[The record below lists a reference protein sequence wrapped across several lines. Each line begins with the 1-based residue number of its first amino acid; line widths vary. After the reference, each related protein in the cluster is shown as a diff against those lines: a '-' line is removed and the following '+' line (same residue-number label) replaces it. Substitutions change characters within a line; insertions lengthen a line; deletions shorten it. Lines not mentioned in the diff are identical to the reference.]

1 MSGLN
6 LHEFNVLSEK
16 HNYFLTNNRKNGFPS
31 ITEYSKI
38 LKKIL
43 VNKNSNSNDKILE
56 FKRNKP
62 NKIIHFP
69 NKNKQITINEQSP
82 LKVKRNPYTANKNY
96 NNKNY
101 QIYSYNNTEAEN
113 TPTVSPYKYNS
124 RLITNNDSIKEMY
137 YKAQKNIQNNI
148 TKNPRLYNRFSNYS
162 SYSNIND
169 LENEMTILK
178 HKGKKIFQRNNIFFT
193 PNKNDNRMK
202 VTELYRN
209 SEELNKKR
217 DSIYQRKIKR
227 ESSSIKREI
236 LKRAKDKGLKNG
248 KLNSIIKSVNSSI
261 DNDTSKN
268 KYKIKMR
275 NKNEINDNNNQFKVI
290 DNNKNNTYNS
300 NSSNIVSYQ
309 NSNNNSIQSKDIRIR
324 RINKYK
330 ISRNNNA
337 TCSQPINNNTK
348 NKNIYQINTN
358 NTAYDSN
365 SSFKAYNVYLSQG
378 IEHSPPKNIRC
389 ININNKIKE
398 NLNYLRKQE
407 AIPSKETNHSFNNRI
422 ISPEKHNYPY
432 NFATTTK
439 KRFIEDY
446 TYEPPIIYSKDKK
459 VSIKVHTLQ
468 NLNETF
474 LGKKMTREKLKLQ
487 RVISV
492 FIENTNKN
500 KRGYFRNNNDS
511 KKINEHKHLK
521 SIKEEEKSLTNE
533 LKSNL
538 IETES
543 EKEKKQKPVFQRNI
557 RMKYISRIQN
567 KK

>member
-1 MSGLN
+1 MSSLN
-6 LHEFNVLSEK
+6 LHEFNVLSKK
-16 HNYFLTNNRKNGFPS
+16 HNYFLTNNRNNGFPS
-31 ITEYSKI
+31 ITEYSKF

-62 NKIIHFP
+62 NKIIGFP

-82 LKVKRNPYTANKNY
+82 LNVKRNPYTANKIY

-101 QIYSYNNTEAEN
+101 QINVYNNTETEN

-124 RLITNNDSIKEMY
+124 RLISNNEPIKEMD
-137 YKAQKNIQNNI
+137 YKTQKNIQNNI
-148 TKNPRLYNRFSNYS
+148 TKNPRFYNRLSNYS

-193 PNKNDNRMK
+193 PNKKDNRIK

-227 ESSSIKREI
+227 ESSSIIREI
-236 LKRAKDKGLKNG
+236 LKREKDKDLKDE
-248 KLNSIIKSVNSSI
+248 KLNSIIKSVNSPSN
-261 DNDTSKN
+261 NDTSKN
-268 KYKIKMR
+268 KYKIKMKNR
-275 NKNEINDNNNQFKVI
+275 NENNDKSNQFTAI

-330 ISRNNNA
+330 INRNNNT
-337 TCSQPINNNTK
+337 TCSQAINNNAK
-348 NKNIYQINTN
+348 DKNIYQINTN
-358 NTAYDSN
+358 NAVSDSN
-365 SSFKAYNVYLSQG
+365 NSFKTYNIYLSQG
-378 IEHSPPKNIRC
+378 IEHSPPKDISN

-398 NLNYLRKQE
+398 NLNYLRKQKI
-407 AIPSKETNHSFNNRI
+407 IPSRETNYSFNNRI
-422 ISPEKHNYPY
+422 ISPERHNYPY
-432 NFATTTK
+432 SFATKTK

-492 FIENTNKN
+492 FIENNNKN
-500 KRGYFRNNNDS
+500 KIGYFRNNDS

-521 SIKEEEKSLTNE
+521 SIQEEEKSLTNE

-538 IETES
+538 VETES
-543 EKEKKQKPVFQRNI
+543 EKEKKEKPVIQRNI
-557 RMKYISRIQN
+557 RMKYISKIHN